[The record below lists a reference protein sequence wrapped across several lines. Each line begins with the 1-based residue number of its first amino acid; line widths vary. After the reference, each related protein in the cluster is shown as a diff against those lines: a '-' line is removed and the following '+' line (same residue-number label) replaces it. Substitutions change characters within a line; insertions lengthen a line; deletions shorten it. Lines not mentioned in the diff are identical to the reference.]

1 MPQQLFGSQRGGKD
15 MYVQQANF
23 FFGTSMTFANEIMK
37 TAVRESHPTGTVI
50 FKEGEVADHFYVLLE
65 GRVRI
70 SIGESGH
77 VVYIVSS
84 GGEAFG
90 WSSLVGRERYTA
102 SAECV
107 EPTALMSF
115 ERERFQQ
122 VLAKDPV
129 NGMTLYKGLANT
141 LAGRLLETYRMISG
155 LSLSEKTIAS
165 GSGQFMSADP
175 AR

>member
-1 MPQQLFGSQRGGKD
+1 

-37 TAVRESHPTGTVI
+37 TAVREVHPTNTVI
-50 FKEGEVADHFYVLLE
+50 FNEGDSADHFYVLLE

-77 VVYIVSS
+77 VVYIVSH

-90 WSSLVGRERYTA
+90 WSSLVGRELYSA
-102 SAECV
+102 SAESV
-107 EPTALMSF
+107 EPTTLMSF
-115 ERERFQQ
+115 ERERFHQ

-129 NGMTLYKGLANT
+129 NGMILYKGLAHT

-155 LSLSEKTIAS
+155 ISLSGQTVAS
-165 GSGQFMSADP
+165 GSGQFMSDDP

>member
-1 MPQQLFGSQRGGKD
+1 

-37 TAVRESHPTGTVI
+37 TAVREVHPTNTVI
-50 FKEGEVADHFYVLLE
+50 FNEGDSADHFYVLLE

-77 VVYIVSS
+77 VVYIVSH

-90 WSSLVGRERYTA
+90 WSSLVGRERYSA
-102 SAECV
+102 SAESV
-107 EPTALMSF
+107 EPTTLMSF
-115 ERERFQQ
+115 ERERFHQ

-129 NGMTLYKGLANT
+129 NGMVLYKGLANT

-155 LSLSEKTIAS
+155 ISLSGQTVAS
-165 GSGQFMSADP
+165 GSGQFMTDDP

>member
-1 MPQQLFGSQRGGKD
+1 

-37 TAVRESHPTGTVI
+37 TAVREFHPTGTVI
-50 FKEGEVADHFYVLLE
+50 FKEGEAANHFYVLLE

-77 VVYIVSS
+77 VVYIVSR

-102 SAECV
+102 STESI
-107 EPTALMSF
+107 EPTTLMSF

-129 NGMTLYKGLANT
+129 NGMVLYKGLANT

-155 LSLSEKTIAS
+155 LSLSEQTVAS
-165 GSGQFMSADP
+165 GSGQFMSDDP

>member
-1 MPQQLFGSQRGGKD
+1 

-37 TAVRESHPTGTVI
+37 TAVREFHPTGTVI
-50 FKEGEVADHFYVLLE
+50 FKEGEAANHFYVLLE

-77 VVYIVSS
+77 VVYIVSR

-102 SAECV
+102 STESI
-107 EPTALMSF
+107 EPTTLMSF

-129 NGMTLYKGLANT
+129 NGMVL
-141 LAGRLLETYRMISG
+141 
-155 LSLSEKTIAS
+155 
-165 GSGQFMSADP
+165 
-175 AR
+175 

>member
-1 MPQQLFGSQRGGKD
+1 

-23 FFGTSMTFANEIMK
+23 FFGTSMTLANENMK
-37 TAVRESHPTGTVI
+37 TAVREFHPTGTVI
-50 FKEGEVADHFYVLLE
+50 FKEGAAANHFYVLLE

-77 VVYIVSS
+77 VVYIVSR

-102 SAECV
+102 STESI
-107 EPTALMSF
+107 EPTTLMSF

-129 NGMTLYKGLANT
+129 NGMVLYKGLANM

-155 LSLSEKTIAS
+155 LSLSEQTVAS
-165 GSGQFMSADP
+165 GSGQFMSDDP

>member
-1 MPQQLFGSQRGGKD
+1 MSGIQRGGID

-37 TAVRESHPTGTVI
+37 TAARESHPVGTVI
-50 FKEGEVADHFYVLLE
+50 FKEGEAADHFYVLLE

-77 VVYIVSS
+77 VVYIVSR

-102 SAECV
+102 SAESI
-107 EPTALMSF
+107 EPTTLMSF

-122 VLAKDPV
+122 VLVKDPV
-129 NGMTLYKGLANT
+129 NGMVLYKGLANT

-155 LSLSEKTIAS
+155 LSLSEQTIAS

-175 AR
+175 AW

>member
-1 MPQQLFGSQRGGKD
+1 

-37 TAVRESHPTGTVI
+37 TAEREFHPAGTVI
-50 FKEGEVADHFYVLLE
+50 FKEGEAAEHLYVLLE

-77 VVYIVSS
+77 VVYIVSH

-90 WSSLVGRERYTA
+90 WSSLVGRERYSA
-102 SAECV
+102 SAESV
-107 EPTALMSF
+107 EPTTLMSF
-115 ERERFQQ
+115 ERERFHQ

-129 NGMTLYKGLANT
+129 NGMVLYKGLANT

-155 LSLSEKTIAS
+155 LSLSGQTVAS
-165 GSGQFMSADP
+165 GSGQFMTDDP

>member
-1 MPQQLFGSQRGGKD
+1 

-37 TAVRESHPTGTVI
+37 TAVREFHPTGTVI
-50 FKEGEVADHFYVLLE
+50 FKEGAAANHFYVLLE

-77 VVYIVSS
+77 VVYIVSR

-102 SAECV
+102 STESI
-107 EPTALMSF
+107 EPTTLMSF

-129 NGMTLYKGLANT
+129 NGMVLYKGLANM
-141 LAGRLLETYRMISG
+141 LSGRLLETYRMISG
-155 LSLSEKTIAS
+155 LSLSEQTVAS
-165 GSGQFMSADP
+165 GSGQFMSDDP